1 MTMPNTKSIVAIAPI
16 IVLAISLLAMQFVPV
31 PEANKDIVQT
41 IVAGLLGFLSR
52 PAPAQHKEG
61 E

>member
-1 MTMPNTKSIVAIAPI
+1 MIPNTKSVVAVAPI
-16 IVLAISLLAMQFVPV
+16 IVLAVSLLAMQFVPV